1 MQGIFP
7 LKQFKQ
13 EGASEMRIFET
24 RHGQILPK
32 SYYHGNA
39 SLPVGNSGLSELGKE
54 QARLV
59 GKRLKDLQFNG
70 IIFSSPYDRTLNT
83 AEIIAGEVG
92 AKVVPL
98 LCLREI
104 SNVKEPT
111 ERNVGNGAEIFARY
125 PHTQVDLGKDFAWR
139 EERAENLSDVIER
152 LSIGLEPVLSAVEKG
167 MDVLLV
173 GHAATSVA
181 MRHLFNVEKENRAFH
196 WNCHLSLLYS
206 TNGEKYANDVGHLPE
221 EMRTGNS
228 LNYLENIK
236 KFEEQMQKTRDFL
249 QANSGEKI
257 LHISDTHSASY
268 GYYQK
273 LIDEIK
279 PDVIVHTGDLAD
291 ELKAG
296 RIENA
301 RPYWRNTAPIIIR
314 IMENTSARVIIV
326 PGNNDLET
334 ELNNLVQRAEILP
347 RNTTLRLYNKKF
359 LLCHELN
366 RMDETAQADIFLYGH
381 GLTGETRTPTDNL
394 REGKA
399 YYNGTWGASLHV
411 PEKNASMII
420 PKVEI

>member
-1 MQGIFP
+1 MTP
-7 LKQFKQ
+7 YKQ
-13 EGASEMRIFET
+13 EGASEMRVFET

-32 SYYHGNA
+32 SYYQNNP
-39 SLPVGNSGLSELGKE
+39 SLPVGNAGLSELGKE

-59 GKRLKDLQFNG
+59 GKRLKDLGFNG

-83 AEIIAGEVG
+83 AEIIAEEVG
-92 AKVVPL
+92 AKVIPL

-111 ERNVGNGAEIFARY
+111 ERNVGNGAEIFSKY
-125 PHTQVDLGKDFAWR
+125 PHTQVELDKDYAWL

-152 LSIGLEPVLSAVEKG
+152 LSIGLEPVLSALEKDI
-167 MDVLLV
+167 DVLLV

-181 MRHLFNVEKENRAFH
+181 MRHLFNVEKDNRAFH
-196 WNCHLSLLYS
+196 WNCHLSLLHS
-206 TNGEKYANDVGHLPE
+206 TNGEKYANDVGYLPE

-228 LNYLENIK
+228 LSYLENKK
-236 KFEEQMQKTRDFL
+236 KFEEQMQETQTFLRSNPGKTV
-249 QANSGEKI
+249 

-268 GYYQK
+268 RYYQR

-296 RIENA
+296 RIESA
-301 RPYWRNTAPIIIR
+301 RQYWRNTAPIIIE
-314 IMENTSARVIIV
+314 ILENTPARVIIV
-326 PGNNDLET
+326 PGNNDLED
-334 ELNNLVQRAEILP
+334 ELKTFVHHAEIKP
-347 RNTTLRLYNKKF
+347 RNTTVELYNKKF

-366 RMDETAQADIFLYGH
+366 RMDETIQADIYLYGH
-381 GLTGETRTPTDNL
+381 GLTGETRTPTDNI

-399 YYNGTWGASLHV
+399 YYNGTWGVSLHV